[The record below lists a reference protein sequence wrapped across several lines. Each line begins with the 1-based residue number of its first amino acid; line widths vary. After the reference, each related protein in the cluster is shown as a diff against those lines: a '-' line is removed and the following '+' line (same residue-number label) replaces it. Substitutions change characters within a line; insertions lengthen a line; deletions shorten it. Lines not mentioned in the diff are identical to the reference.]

1 MKSGD
6 NSNKKKNLQQNL
18 YIYHLIFSN
27 VFVKKNY
34 LTKILSSKM
43 KRGDNSNL
51 KNIFCNRICIIFDLP
66 FIRALMS
73 CKKQQHYL
81 TKII

>member
-1 MKSGD
+1 MVIHVIQI
-6 NSNKKKNLQQNL
+6 KKKKFATESVYLPFN
-18 YIYHLIFSN
+18 N

-34 LTKILSSKM
+34 LTKILLSKM

-81 TKII
+81 TKIL